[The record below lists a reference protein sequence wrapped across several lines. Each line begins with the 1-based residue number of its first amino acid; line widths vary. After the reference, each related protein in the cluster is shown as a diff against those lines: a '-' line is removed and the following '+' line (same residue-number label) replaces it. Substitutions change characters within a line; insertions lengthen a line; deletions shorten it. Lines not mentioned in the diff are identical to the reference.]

1 MSYRLN
7 PTFANYET
15 AKIFYNLPPI
25 NDVLRISRVYGSYD
39 RVTNGGNVVYYSG
52 FGRKS
57 RLGHPSGNQQFETQ
71 VPFLKNV
78 HILRSYPIFQQFK
91 DKTVEYLG
99 SYKFLGITKKMTFE
113 GFVYFEIKLMR
124 VGRTL

>member
-7 PTFANYET
+7 PSFKTYEE
-15 AKIFYNLPPI
+15 AKIFYKVQPI
-25 NDVLRISRVYGSYD
+25 NDVLRVSQVPGSYD

-57 RLGHPSGNQQFETQ
+57 KLGHPSGNQQYETQ
-71 VPFLKNV
+71 LPFLKNV
-78 HILRSYPIFQQFK
+78 HVLRSYPIFQQFK

-99 SYKFLGITKKMTFE
+99 FYKFLGITKKMTFE

-124 VGRTL
+124 VGK